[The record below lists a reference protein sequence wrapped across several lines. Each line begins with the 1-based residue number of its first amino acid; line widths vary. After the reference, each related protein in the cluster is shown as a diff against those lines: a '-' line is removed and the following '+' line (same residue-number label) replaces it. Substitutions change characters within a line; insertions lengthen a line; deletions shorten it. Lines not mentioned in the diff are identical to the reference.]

1 MVNKQMKIIVVD
13 DEPIITETLGMSL
26 QEEDWQIFSANHGE
40 EAIKLAKKVSP
51 DVAIIDL
58 KLPDIS
64 GLEIARAI
72 KDMDADVCV
81 IIITAHAKMET
92 AISALVEG
100 AYDYIT
106 KPFDITHVKS
116 VVQKGLQKRALALKN
131 KELIEKLKREKRR
144 VEAILE
150 ISKMFNVIVS
160 LEDLV
165 DFSVVKVSQMLEAQ
179 RGSLMLLDKDSKEL
193 FICGA
198 YGLEEK
204 IIKETKLKIGESI
217 AGRVV
222 ETGEPLCVMDIEN
235 DLRLLR
241 KNQSFYET
249 KSFISIPIKQEKE
262 IIGVFNFSNKE
273 PFFSEEDVAFVS
285 IVAHQTA
292 IAIEKIRLYDKV
304 TKLAVTDELT
314 GLFNRRYFMK
324 QLKEE
329 IKRNQRYHHSLSLIM
344 FDVDDFK
351 KFNDNYSHLVGDAV
365 LKKIARILAENVRNV
380 DIVSRYG
387 GEEFIIV
394 LPETDIKEATRVAEK
409 IRKSAEESL
418 FGRKFLGKNQGGGA
432 KSIKKLTV
440 SGGVATYQL
449 REGTE
454 MFIKRVD
461 SALYQ
466 AKKTGKNKIECALP
480 HVFRK

>member
-1 MVNKQMKIIVVD
+1 MINEQMKIIVVD
-13 DEPIITETLGMSL
+13 DEPMITETLSMSL

-40 EAIKLAKKVSP
+40 EAIKLAKKISP

-58 KLPDIS
+58 KLPDIN

-72 KDMDADVCV
+72 KNIDADVCV
-81 IIITAHAKMET
+81 IIITGHAQMET
-92 AISALVEG
+92 AISALIEG

-144 VEAILE
+144 IEAILE
-150 ISKMFNVIVS
+150 ISKMFNVIFS

-179 RGSLMLLDKDSKEL
+179 RGSLMLVDKDSKEL

-204 IIKETKLKIGESI
+204 IVKETRLKIGESI
-217 AGRVV
+217 AGRVF

-241 KNQSFYET
+241 KNQSVYAT

-273 PFFSEEDVAFVS
+273 PFFTEEDVAFVS

-365 LKKIARILAENVRNV
+365 LKKIAKILTENVRNV
-380 DIVSRYG
+380 DVVSRYG
-387 GEEFIIV
+387 GEEFIVI

-418 FGRKFLGKNQGGGA
+418 FGRKFLGRNQGG
-432 KSIKKLTV
+432 KKDIKKLTV

-449 REGTE
+449 REEIE
-454 MFIKRVD
+454 MFIKRAD
-461 SALYQ
+461 DALYQ
-466 AKKTGKNKIECALP
+466 AKKTGKNKIECAP
-480 HVFRK
+480 VPVFHE